1 MLDLLHHFLVGNA
14 TPEMSDSITEAYK
27 LLENMNAGDLDFD
40 LNDMLMV
47 DDVVDTN
54 VTMSKIQTY
63 FTTIQHDMLAQYGI
77 TMDDEVAIDDLT
89 MVLKAVF
96 ELEDYEDTEAL
107 LRLTMSDMR
116 ADETFAEV
124 LALITHK
131 DAVSLLSLFEEVDTS
146 LIRRIQD
153 IASATDDE
161 LVTDEERIRR
171 SQYMHHLQRFCH
183 YINSK
188 ELEVVKMLKDGITV
202 GYPYAA
208 YADQIGRAFEGTI
221 PEQVAREMVAMALIS
236 SDGHNNPMEVIKG
249 SLEDYVADLNT
260 VTKIHIEVTKLLQGF
275 SRE

>member
-1 MLDLLHHFLVGNA
+1 MLDLLNQFLIGNA
-14 TPEMSDSITEAYK
+14 TPETMDSIRETYTM
-27 LLENMNAGDLDFD
+27 LEGMHAGDMDFD

-47 DDVVDTN
+47 DDVVDSN
-54 VTMSKIQTY
+54 VTMDKLRRY
-63 FTTIQHDMLAQYGI
+63 FSTIQHDMLAQFGI
-77 TMDDEVAIDDLT
+77 SVSEDAGIDDMT
-89 MVLKAVF
+89 MMLKAIHD
-96 ELEDYEDTEAL
+96 LDDYEDTEAL
-107 LRLTMSDMR
+107 LRITMSDMR
-116 ADETFAEV
+116 ADEAFAEV
-124 LALITHK
+124 LAMMCHK
-131 DAVSLLSLFEEVDTS
+131 DAVSIMTLLDEVDAS
-146 LIRRIQD
+146 IIRRIQD

-188 ELEVVKMLKDGITV
+188 NLQVVRMLQDGITV

-236 SDGHNNPMEVIKG
+236 SDGHNNPMDVIKS

-260 VTKIHIEVTKLLQGF
+260 VTKIHIEVTRLLQGF